1 MTLKIAFVIA
11 FFLVS
16 AIAFSQFRVVGYVPL
31 GSTVPDFNQISFQRI
46 THLNIAFINPDS
58 LGNIKIPIGFDSLL
72 KKAHQYNVKVLASIG
87 GGSHNPYYS
96 RVLSDTNRKIFIG
109 KLTQLVIDHELD
121 GLDVDIENDNID
133 TNYQHFVTGLAAEL
147 KAINKLLTA
156 ALATWN
162 GQLISDAAL
171 EKFDFINVM
180 SYDQTGPWRPNQPGP
195 HSTYD
200 KAVEDL
206 SYWTNTRRVPKQKI
220 SLGIPF
226 YGYGF
231 GTKYGQ
237 SMSYRDIIT
246 KFPGSDQKDEFVP
259 DGGGTIYYNGLPTIK
274 NKTAL
279 ALKEAGGIMIWQLLG
294 DAEGNQSLLA
304 AIDTMVKQG
313 AGKN

>member
-1 MTLKIAFVIA
+1 MLKPFTLKLVLLTAY
-11 FFLVS
+11 FFISV
-16 AIAFSQFRVVGYVPL
+16 IAFSQFRVVGYVPL
-31 GSTVPDFNQISFQRI
+31 GRAMPDFNQISFQRL

-58 LGNIKIPIGFDSLL
+58 LGNIKVPMGFDSLI

-109 KLTQLVIDHELD
+109 KLTQLVIDYQLD

-133 TNYQHFVTGLAAEL
+133 TNYQHFVVGLSAEL
-147 KAINKLLTA
+147 KPINKLLTA

-162 GQLISDAAL
+162 GHLISNAAL

-180 SYDQTGPWRPNQPGP
+180 SYDQTGPWRPEKPGP
-195 HSTYD
+195 HSTYA
-200 KAVEDL
+200 KAVDDL
-206 SYWTNTRRVPKQKI
+206 NYWTNTRRVPKQKI

-231 GTKYGQ
+231 GTKYGE
-237 SMSYRDIIT
+237 SMSYRDIIA
-246 KFPGSDQKDEFVP
+246 KFPGADQKDEYVP

-279 ALKEAGGIMIWQLLG
+279 ALKDAGGIMIWQLFQ
-294 DAEGNQSLLA
+294 DAEGDKSLLA
-304 AIDTMVKQG
+304 AIEAMIRK
-313 AGKN
+313 

>member
-1 MTLKIAFVIA
+1 MTFKFVLLTVC
-11 FFLVS
+11 FFIS
-16 AIAFSQFRVVGYVPL
+16 MTGISQFRVVGYVPL
-31 GSTVPDFNQISFQRI
+31 GRTMPDFNQISFQRL

-58 LGNIKIPIGFDSLL
+58 LGNIKIPAGFDSLI
-72 KKAHQYNVKVLASIG
+72 KKAHEYGVKVLASIG

-96 RVLSDTNRKIFIG
+96 RVLSEANRKIFIG

-121 GLDVDIENDNID
+121 GLDVDIENNNID

-147 KAINKLLTA
+147 KPINKLLTA

-195 HSTYD
+195 HSTYA

-206 SYWTNTRRVPKQKI
+206 NYWTTTRGVPKQKLI
-220 SLGIPF
+220 LGIPF

-259 DGGGTIYYNGLPTIK
+259 DGGGTIYYNGMPTIK

-304 AIDTMVKQG
+304 AIDAMVRNG